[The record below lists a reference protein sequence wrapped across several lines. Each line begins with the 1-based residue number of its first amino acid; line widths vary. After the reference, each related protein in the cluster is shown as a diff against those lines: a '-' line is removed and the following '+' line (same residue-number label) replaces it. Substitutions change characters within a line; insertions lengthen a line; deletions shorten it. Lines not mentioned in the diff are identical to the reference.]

1 MKQSHRQLVAENEAL
16 RAQLSEAQETL
27 NAIHHGEVDALIVLG
42 EDGEQIFTLQGA
54 DYSYRILIEDMSEG
68 ALTLTAQGLILYANR
83 RFAEMVKMPLEQVI
97 GAVLDRW
104 IEPVSRPLMKTL
116 LRPDTVE
123 KRRVQLDLLA
133 LDATRVPVIL
143 SASRLLIHKN
153 MTTFCLMVTDL
164 TEQKRN
170 AAIVESEK
178 LARALLAV
186 STQSRRALLSMIED
200 QKRAQDIIQNDI
212 AEKQRLNAEL
222 EQHRQNLA
230 QLVAQRTEEL
240 MLARQQA
247 EAANQAKSIFLTNMS
262 HEIRTPMNAIIGLNH
277 LMRRAGVTPQQANWM
292 DKIDNASR
300 HLLAIINDILDLSK
314 IEAGK
319 LQLDISDF
327 HLSSVFD
334 NVASIVGESAQ
345 AKGLRFE
352 VDSDAVPVWLRG
364 DPMRL
369 RQALLNYVGN
379 AIKFTEKG
387 GVTLR
392 AQLLQ
397 ERDGVLCVR
406 FEVSDT
412 GIGIAPAQM
421 GRLFQVFEQGDTSTT
436 RQYGGT
442 GLGLPI
448 TRQLARLMGGDVGV
462 SSTPGVGST
471 FWFTVQLQR
480 GQGVMPDAPSA
491 LSTFIT
497 DAEAQLRTQH
507 AGARLLLVEDNA
519 INSEVAAELLHAVG
533 MAVDTAID
541 GLDAL
546 NKVQAAGTAYDLI
559 LMDIQMPR
567 MDGLQATRAIRALPG
582 WADKPILAM
591 TANVFEEDRRTCLG
605 AGMNDF
611 VPKPVEP
618 KVLYAVLLKWLPA
631 QAPGALHQEAGK
643 LVLARPAASLR
654 AQAALAALTD
664 FAGLD
669 VARGLAVL
677 RGDADQYLDLMGR
690 FVANHADDMGQ
701 LARHLDAGDGVS
713 ARRVVHTLK
722 GTAGTLGANRLAEL
736 AAALLMHL
744 PAPEKIATPTA
755 PLQAAEWRVE
765 MEAINQELMRL
776 AAALPLPLAAPPMLD
791 TVQPDPAT
799 QQAILDQLA
808 VLLAHSDTAAITYFQ
823 EHRATLRA
831 ALGAPC
837 ETLAQQI
844 NAFAFDEAL
853 QTLRAVQS

>member
-1 MKQSHRQLVAENEAL
+1 MKQSYRQLVAENEAL

-42 EDGEQIFTLQGA
+42 ENGEQIFTLQGA

-97 GAVLDRW
+97 GAALERW
-104 IEPVSRPLMKTL
+104 VEPASRHLLSTL
-116 LRPDTVE
+116 FKPGTAE

-133 LDATRVPVIL
+133 LDNTPVSVIL
-143 SASRLLIHKN
+143 SASRLFINKN
-153 MTTFCLMVTDL
+153 MDTFCLMVTDL

-170 AAIVESEK
+170 AAVANSEK
-178 LARALLAV
+178 LARELLAA

-200 QKRAQDIIQNDI
+200 QKRAQSIIQNVI

-240 MLARQQA
+240 TLARQQA

-292 DKIDNASR
+292 DKIDNASW

-327 HLSSVFD
+327 HLSSIFD

-392 AQLLQ
+392 AQLLG

-421 GRLFQVFEQGDTSTT
+421 GRLFQVFEQGDASTT

-448 TRQLARLMGGDVGV
+448 TRQLARLMGGEVGV
-462 SSTPGVGST
+462 SSTQGVGST
-471 FWFTVQLQR
+471 FWFTAQLQR
-480 GQGVMPDAPSA
+480 GQGVMPDAPLA
-491 LSTFIT
+491 LSTFST
-497 DAEAQLRTQH
+497 DAEAQLRAQH

-618 KVLYAVLLKWLPA
+618 KVLYAVLLKWLPT
-631 QAPGALHQEAGK
+631 QAPGVLHQEVDEA
-643 LVLARPAASLR
+643 LARPVASLR

-677 RGDADQYLDLMGR
+677 RGDADKYLDLMGR
-690 FVANHADDMGQ
+690 FLANHADDMGQ
-701 LARHLDAGDGVS
+701 LARHLDAGDWVS
-713 ARRVVHTLK
+713 ARRVAHTLK
-722 GTAGTLGANRLAEL
+722 GTAGTLGANHLAEL
-736 AAALLMHL
+736 ATALLMHL
-744 PAPEKIATPTA
+744 PALDKTDSPAA
-755 PLQAAEWRVE
+755 PLQGTEWRVE
-765 MEAINQELMRL
+765 RDAINEELIRL
-776 AAALPLPLAAPPMLD
+776 AATLPQPPTTPPMFD
-791 TVQPDPAT
+791 TMQPDPAT
-799 QQAILDQLA
+799 QQAMLDQLA
-808 VLLAHSDTAAITYFQ
+808 VLLIHSDTAALTYFQ
-823 EHRATLRA
+823 EHSTTLKA
-831 ALGAPC
+831 ALGASY

-844 NAFAFDEAL
+844 NAFAFDAAL
-853 QTLRAVQS
+853 QTLYAGRS